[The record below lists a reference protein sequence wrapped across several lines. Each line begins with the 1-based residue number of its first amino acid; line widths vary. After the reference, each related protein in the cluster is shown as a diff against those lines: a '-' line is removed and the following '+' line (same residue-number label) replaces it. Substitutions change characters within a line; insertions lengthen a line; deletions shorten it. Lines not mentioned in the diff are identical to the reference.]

1 MSQSAEGYGNKAKA
15 HFRLLFWNL
24 LDPAHS
30 PWIENHWLRKHESM
44 SCISSLSYTMSGVV
58 FWHFNARVFALS
70 WESLWCGEKY
80 TDHRIRRPRSWVL
93 IKLCDLGEGQDH
105 SHWLVCSL
113 SSKPVRTQNLAPF
126 LRARILKCY
135 CFHLVTWPWLL
146 SVLTHTQLFPQCPTF
161 IYNLIFFPRP
171 DLLWG
176 LVHVWI
182 PSSNSTHHY
191 LLPTSSH

>member
-1 MSQSAEGYGNKAKA
+1 MHACVPCRESHCDVVKSTEPKDQKAQT
-15 HFRLLFWNL
+15 LGPYQTLW
-24 LDPAHS
+24 
-30 PWIENHWLRKHESM
+30 PW
-44 SCISSLSYTMSGVV
+44 G
-58 FWHFNARVFALS
+58 
-70 WESLWCGEKY
+70 
-80 TDHRIRRPRSWVL
+80 RPT
-93 IKLCDLGEGQDH
+93 QDH

-135 CFHLVTWPWLL
+135 CFHLVPWPWLL
-146 SVLTHTQLFPQCPTF
+146 SVLTHIQLFPQCPTF